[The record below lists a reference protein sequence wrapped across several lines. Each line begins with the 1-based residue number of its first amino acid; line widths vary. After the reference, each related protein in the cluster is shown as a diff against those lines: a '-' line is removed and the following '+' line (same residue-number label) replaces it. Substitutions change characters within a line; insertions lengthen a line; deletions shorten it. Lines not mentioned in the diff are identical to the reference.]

1 MVGKKNR
8 FLENKLAVV
17 GTALILIMV
26 ILAVF
31 APLFCADPLAV
42 SPADR
47 LKAPSAEHIFGTD
60 TYGRDLFSRV
70 IYGARISMEAGFS
83 VVVIAVL
90 EIGRAHV

>member
-42 SPADR
+42 SPVR
-47 LKAPSAEHIFGTD
+47 SEE
-60 TYGRDLFSRV
+60 RRV
-70 IYGARISMEAGFS
+70 GKECR
-83 VVVIAVL
+83 
-90 EIGRAHV
+90 R

>member
-31 APLFCADPLAV
+31 APLFCAYRRTAHV
-42 SPADR
+42 
-47 LKAPSAEHIFGTD
+47 D
-60 TYGRDLFSRV
+60 TAAYASQ
-70 IYGARISMEAGFS
+70 
-83 VVVIAVL
+83 
-90 EIGRAHV
+90 IGRASCRERV